1 MSGDIRPKRERDAE
15 VARNAILDAA
25 EEIFAENG
33 FDGARVDAIAA
44 ASGYNKSLIF
54 HYFDDKLGLY
64 TAVLKRIDQQGNE
77 LQAIML
83 APLLADE
90 SFTSDASKFR
100 TFIESVI
107 RWIFDYVVENPRVL
121 RMLVWEA
128 AEGWQTIKKIASQFN
143 TDDVKLLRQI
153 LSRAQ
158 EARLIRPGTDPY
170 LMFLMAITTCM
181 SYPIF
186 TPYLSLA
193 FKDED
198 LSSPGA
204 LVRAR
209 EMIVD
214 FVVHGIMVDP
224 EQAK

>member
-1 MSGDIRPKRERDAE
+1 MSGDIRQKRERDAE
-15 VARNAILDAA
+15 VSRNAILDAA

-33 FDGARVDAIAA
+33 FDGARIDAIAA

-77 LQAIML
+77 LQTIML
-83 APLLADE
+83 TPLLTDE
-90 SFTSDASKFR
+90 SVTSDAGKFR
-100 TFIESVI
+100 TFVQIVI
-107 RWIFDYVVENPRVL
+107 RWIFDYMVENPRVL

-128 AEGWQTIKKIASQFN
+128 AEGWKTIKKIASQFN
-143 TDDVKLLRQI
+143 TDDVEMFRQLL
-153 LSRAQ
+153 SKAQ
-158 EARLIRPGTDPY
+158 EAGLIRPGTDPY

-186 TPYLSLA
+186 TPYLEMA
-193 FKDED
+193 FEDED
-198 LSSPGA
+198 LSSPDA

-209 EMIVD
+209 EMIVN
-214 FVVHGIMVDP
+214 FVVHGIIVDP
-224 EQAK
+224 E

>member
-15 VARNAILDAA
+15 VARQVILDAA
-25 EEIFAENG
+25 EEIFAEHG

-64 TAVLKRIDQQGNE
+64 TAVLKRIEQRGNE
-77 LQAIML
+77 LQAKML
-83 APLLADE
+83 GSWLDVEDL
-90 SFTSDASKFR
+90 TSDAGKLR
-100 TFIESVI
+100 TFVEIVI

-121 RMLVWEA
+121 RMFAWEA
-128 AEGWQTIKKIASQFN
+128 AESWKTIKKIASRFN
-143 TDDVKLLRQI
+143 RDDVEMFRQLL
-153 LSRAQ
+153 SKAQ

-170 LMFLMAITTCM
+170 LKFLMAITTCM

-186 TPYLSLA
+186 TPYLEMA
-193 FKDED
+193 FEDED
-198 LSSPGA
+198 LSSPEA

-214 FVVHGIMVDP
+214 FVVHGLFVDP
-224 EQAK
+224 K

>member
-1 MSGDIRPKRERDAE
+1 MSSDIRPKRERDAE

-33 FDGARVDAIAA
+33 FDGARIDAIAA

-64 TAVLKRIDQQGNE
+64 TAVLKPIDQQGNE
-77 LQAIML
+77 LQAMML
-83 APLLADE
+83 TPLLADE
-90 SFTSDASKFR
+90 SLTSDAGKFR
-100 TFIESVI
+100 TFVQIVI
-107 RWIFDYVVENPRVL
+107 RWIFDYMVENPRVL

-128 AEGWQTIKKIASQFN
+128 AEGWKTIKKIASLFN
-143 TDDVKLLRQI
+143 TDDVEMFRQLL
-153 LSRAQ
+153 SKAQ
-158 EARLIRPGTDPY
+158 EAGLIRPGTDPY

-186 TPYLSLA
+186 TPYLEMA
-193 FKDED
+193 FEDED
-198 LSSPGA
+198 HSSPEA

-209 EMIVD
+209 EMIVN
-214 FVVHGIMVDP
+214 FVVHGIVVDP
-224 EQAK
+224 E

>member
-1 MSGDIRPKRERDAE
+1 MSGDIRQKCERDAE
-15 VARNAILDAA
+15 VSRNAILDAA

-33 FDGARVDAIAA
+33 FDGARIDAIAA

-64 TAVLKRIDQQGNE
+64 TAVLKRIEQRGND

-83 APLLADE
+83 GSWLADE
-90 SFTSDASKFR
+90 ELTSDASKLR
-100 TFIESVI
+100 TFVEIVI
-107 RWIFDYVVENPRVL
+107 RWIFDYMVENPRVL

-128 AEGWQTIKKIASQFN
+128 AEGWKTIKKIASQFN
-143 TDDVKLLRQI
+143 TDDVEMFRQLL
-153 LSRAQ
+153 SKAQ
-158 EARLIRPGTDPY
+158 EAGLIRPGTDPY

-186 TPYLSLA
+186 TPYLEMA
-193 FKDED
+193 FEDED
-198 LSSPGA
+198 LSSPDA

-209 EMIVD
+209 EMIVN
-214 FVVHGIMVDP
+214 FVVHGIIVDP
-224 EQAK
+224 E

>member
-1 MSGDIRPKRERDAE
+1 MSGDIRQKRERDAE
-15 VARNAILDAA
+15 VSRNAILDAA

-33 FDGARVDAIAA
+33 FDGARIDAIAA

-83 APLLADE
+83 TSLLTDE
-90 SFTSDASKFR
+90 SVTSDACKFR
-100 TFIESVI
+100 TFVQIVI
-107 RWIFDYVVENPRVL
+107 RWIFDYMVENPRVL
-121 RMLVWEA
+121 RMIIWEA
-128 AEGWQTIKKIASQFN
+128 AEGWKTIKKIASQFN
-143 TDDVKLLRQI
+143 TDDVEMFRQLL
-153 LSRAQ
+153 SKAQ
-158 EARLIRPGTDPY
+158 EAGLIRPGTDPY

-186 TPYLSLA
+186 TPYLEMA
-193 FKDED
+193 FEDED
-198 LSSPGA
+198 LSSPDA

-214 FVVHGIMVDP
+214 FVVHGIIVDP
-224 EQAK
+224 E